1 MFIIK
6 RSSKHFRYGL
16 CNSGSFIFLSFVEN
30 PKLAMNYECS
40 LFYGPYFYDDVS
52 DFFFN
57 ENLIN
62 DGLTFFLAFV
72 YCFEKTKLLNC
83 PVNF

>member
-1 MFIIK
+1 
-6 RSSKHFRYGL
+6 
-16 CNSGSFIFLSFVEN
+16 
-30 PKLAMNYECS
+30 MNYECS

-52 DFFFN
+52 DFFFT

-83 PVNF
+83 PVNFYLKESILILLQVTYKNGIHVLQ